1 METKSERGEA
11 IIQNPQICS
20 GKAWDAEPSPYW
32 LHLMA
37 WIPASW
43 GRWQHCL
50 MIGISIF
57 SQVSG
62 LETFASG
69 FCPRS
74 LEVQGETE
82 IPKLAAVRRKVEDSK
97 GRGQIKRNRETVNKN
112 IRVYTGFP
120 NLPWER
126 QSLPHSLNNI
136 LFQKAKQNNY

>member
-1 METKSERGEA
+1 
-11 IIQNPQICS
+11 
-20 GKAWDAEPSPYW
+20 
-32 LHLMA
+32 
-37 WIPASW
+37 
-43 GRWQHCL
+43 

-82 IPKLAAVRRKVEDSK
+82 IPKFAVEGRKIEDLK
-97 GRGQIKRNRETVNKN
+97 GRGEIKGNRETVNKN
-112 IRVYTGFP
+112 IRVCTGFP

-126 QSLPHSLNNI
+126 QFISLIEQYLVSKS
-136 LFQKAKQNNY
+136 KAK